1 MNRRH
6 ALRHIALISGGL
18 ALIPSCDFSKE
29 DILAAYENLKI
40 TATQKALIAS
50 ISDSIIPAGEIKG
63 ALDLAVPDFILVM
76 VNDCF
81 TKENQEKFTAGLEA
95 FPDYAE
101 KTTGKKFAD
110 LSGKEKETFLL
121 QGLAVTGDENTPE
134 GKVLTQVGYF
144 LSSIKRFTIQGYM
157 ASEYIQTEII
167 PYSLIPGEYNGA
179 VLIADIQNTRVNG

>member
-40 TATQKALIAS
+40 TATQKALLAA

-81 TKENQEKFTAGLEA
+81 TKENQEKFTAGLQA

-110 LSGKEKETFLL
+110 LSSKENETLL
-121 QGLAVTGDENTPE
+121 VQGLALTGDENPE
-134 GKVLTQVGYF
+134 GTVLAQVGYF
-144 LSSIKRFTIQGYM
+144 LSSVKRFTIQGYM
-157 ASEYIQTEII
+157 VSEYIQTEII

-179 VLIADIQNTRVNG
+179 VLISDLQKPRVNG

>member
-29 DILAAYENLKI
+29 DILSAYNNLKI
-40 TATQKALIAS
+40 TPSQKNLLGA

-63 ALDLAVPDFILVM
+63 AINLEVHDFILVM

-81 TKENQEKFTAGLEA
+81 TQENQEKFSAGLA
-95 FPDYAE
+95 VFADYVKE
-101 KTTGKKFAD
+101 TSGKKFEE
-110 LSGKEKETFLL
+110 LSTKEKEQLIL
-121 QGLAVTGDENTPE
+121 EAAKLEGDDTEE
-134 GKVLTQVGYF
+134 GKRKAAIAYF
-144 LSSIKRFTIQGYM
+144 INSAKRFTIQGYM

-179 VLIADIQNTRVNG
+179 VLITDLQKPRING

>member
-40 TATQKALIAS
+40 TATQKALIEA

-76 VNDCF
+76 VNDCY
-81 TKENQEKFTAGLEA
+81 TQENRENFTAGLEA

-101 KTTGKKFAD
+101 KTTGKKFEA
-110 LSGKEKETFLL
+110 LSTKEKEAFLL
-121 QGLAVTGDENTPE
+121 EAGALTGDDTTD
-134 GKVLTQVGYF
+134 GKRLANLGYF
-144 LSSIKRFTIQGYM
+144 LSSVKRFTIQGYM

-179 VLIADIQNTRVNG
+179 VLISDLQKTRVNG